1 MSVPQR
7 IAITGASGLIGTAL
21 VGHLKSE
28 GHTVQRFVRRP
39 VVAPD
44 EIQWDPKTGYVDIEA
59 LRGVDAIIH
68 LAGVGV
74 GDKRWSKKYK
84 SEILNSRLLGTT
96 AIAHAVNEV
105 KAQILNSRLLGT
117 EAIAKAVAEVK
128 PQVFISASAIGWYG
142 ESGNRA
148 VVESDRVGDDFLAAV
163 CREWEGAAD
172 LVTDVRTVKIRTG
185 LVLDPTGGAL
195 GKMLPLF
202 RFGLGGKLGNGKQWW
217 SWITLHDVIRAITFL
232 LENKVSGPVNLTS
245 PNPVT
250 NQEFTSALA
259 RAMHRPALFPAPA
272 IALKV
277 ALGGFSSEI
286 LGSKKVAPQV
296 LTDAGFTWDYP
307 HITNALTALIQE

>member
-28 GHTVQRFVRRP
+28 GHTVQRLVRRA
-39 VVAPD
+39 VVAQD

-59 LRGVDAIIH
+59 LRGVDAVIH

-74 GDKRWSKKYK
+74 GDKRWSKKYR

-96 AIAHAVNEV
+96 AIANAV
-105 KAQILNSRLLGT
+105 S
-117 EAIAKAVAEVK
+117 EVK

-163 CREWEGAAD
+163 CREWESAAD
-172 LVTDVRTVKIRTG
+172 LATGVRTVKIRTG

-202 RFGLGGKLGNGKQWW
+202 RLGLGGKLGSGKQWW
-217 SWITLHDVIRAITFL
+217 SWITLHDQIRAIAFL
-232 LENKVSGPVNLTS
+232 LENKISGPVNLTS

-250 NQEFTSALA
+250 NSEFTAGLA
-259 RAMHRPALFPAPA
+259 RAMHRPALFPVPA
-272 IALKV
+272 IALKIV
-277 ALGGFSSEI
+277 LGGFSSEV
-286 LGSKKVAPQV
+286 LGSKKVMPQV
-296 LTDAGFTWDYP
+296 LTEAGFTFDYP
-307 HITNALTALIQE
+307 HISSALDKLVD

>member
-1 MSVPQR
+1 MSLPQR

-28 GHTVQRFVRRP
+28 GHTVQRLVRRP
-39 VVAPD
+39 IVAPD
-44 EIQWDPKTGYVDIEA
+44 EIQWDPKTGYVDIET
-59 LRGVDAIIH
+59 LRGVDAVIH

-84 SEILNSRLLGTT
+84 AEILNSRLLGTT
-96 AIAHAVNEV
+96 AIARAV
-105 KAQILNSRLLGT
+105 S
-117 EAIAKAVAEVK
+117 EVK

-163 CREWEGAAD
+163 CREWEAAAD
-172 LVTDVRTVKIRTG
+172 LAQGVRTVKIRTG

-202 RFGLGGKLGNGKQWW
+202 RLGLGGKLGNGKQWW
-217 SWITLHDVIRAITFL
+217 SWITLHDVIRAISFL
-232 LENKVSGPVNLTS
+232 LENKIEGPVNLTS

-272 IALKV
+272 IGLKI

-286 LGSKKVAPQV
+286 LGSKKVMPQE
-296 LTDAGFTWDYP
+296 LTNAGFTWDYP
-307 HITNALTALIQE
+307 HITNALTALIEE